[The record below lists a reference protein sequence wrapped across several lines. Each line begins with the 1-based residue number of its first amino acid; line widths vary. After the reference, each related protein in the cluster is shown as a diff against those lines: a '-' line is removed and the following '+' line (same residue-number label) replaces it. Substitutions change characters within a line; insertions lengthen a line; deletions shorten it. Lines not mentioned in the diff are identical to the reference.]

1 MASGRNVGNVRRD
14 ADNTKWRHYHAVMY
28 WMFRNSKRWWTYSID
43 RTLRRNLRLFP
54 FPIFGLVLNVSWLG
68 KMAKSLFIFLF
79 FSFILDLLH
88 RRKCGKVLHYKCH
101 TVTVTWQ
108 EVTVSHHMM
117 SHDRHGKEV
126 HRPCSSCISSIEN
139 PMGTLLSSLCQSLN
153 KEQLALFQ
161 LGV

>member
-1 MASGRNVGNVRRD
+1 
-14 ADNTKWRHYHAVMY
+14 
-28 WMFRNSKRWWTYSID
+28 
-43 RTLRRNLRLFP
+43 
-54 FPIFGLVLNVSWLG
+54 
-68 KMAKSLFIFLF
+68 MAKSLFIFLF

-101 TVTVTWQ
+101 T
-108 EVTVSHHMM
+108 VTVSHHMM